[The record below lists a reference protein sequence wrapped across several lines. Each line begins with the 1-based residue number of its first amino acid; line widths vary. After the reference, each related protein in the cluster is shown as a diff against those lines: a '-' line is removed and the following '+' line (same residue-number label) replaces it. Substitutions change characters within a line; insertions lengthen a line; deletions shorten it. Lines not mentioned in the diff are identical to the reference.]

1 MQSHWHENDFLF
13 SFKLN
18 SFPQQSSCTLS
29 RFESESF
36 WNTEMAC
43 WVSCDALK
51 YVTCILLV
59 KSRTAWQMCKIIAM
73 SKTISQLFATSLD
86 CEQTLLFWQAKRAAS
101 KRASK
106 LAGKLVNPP
115 NGTTGKKKEW
125 KQWKKNFLQ
134 ETPFYAAPS
143 DRGNNWRNEIA

>member
-1 MQSHWHENDFLF
+1 
-13 SFKLN
+13 
-18 SFPQQSSCTLS
+18 
-29 RFESESF
+29 
-36 WNTEMAC
+36 
-43 WVSCDALK
+43 
-51 YVTCILLV
+51 
-59 KSRTAWQMCKIIAM
+59 MCKVIAM
-73 SKTISQLFATSLD
+73 IKTISQLFATSLD

-125 KQWKKNFLQ
+125 KQWKKKFLQ